1 MVTGLLLHIRQ
12 FRPRPAGAGPSRG
25 LRGVTRRTPRRPD
38 TAVRDRRP
46 PAHRSSAQCGIGR
59 RGRSLRTCGPRPAI
73 HATTSGDVAGRS
85 RRSTATTPR
94 GKTAGPDLID
104 PGPARARPPSSTPHR
119 SAAAR
124 SAYTWHTSPRVSSSP
139 GRRVAGQHPHAAVIG
154 PASRRVGGGLTD
166 CPLTAASEAAGLGR
180 ARQRPRDAVDRG
192 PILIVPDQL
201 GRAAKQHAAAFSR
214 GAVRVHVA
222 HVAAGLAARQGGWV
236 SDSSARSRGRQ
247 ARLDERVAVGRGVSR

>member
-166 CPLTAASEAAGLGR
+166 CPPHRGVGGRGPRPRSTATTRRGRPRTDPHRAGPAR
-180 ARQRPRDAVDRG
+180 ARRQ
-192 PILIVPDQL
+192 
-201 GRAAKQHAAAFSR
+201 
-214 GAVRVHVA
+214 
-222 HVAAGLAARQGGWV
+222 AAR
-236 SDSSARSRGRQ
+236 RS
-247 ARLDERVAVGRGVSR
+247 V